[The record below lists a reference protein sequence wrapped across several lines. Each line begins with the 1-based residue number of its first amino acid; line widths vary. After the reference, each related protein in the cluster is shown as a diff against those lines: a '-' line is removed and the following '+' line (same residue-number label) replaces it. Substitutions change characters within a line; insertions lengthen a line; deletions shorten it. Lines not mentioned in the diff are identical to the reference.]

1 MANELV
7 SDTAEISHVG
17 NKFEANKKAMAR
29 IKSLPNDEFEK
40 EISSMDY
47 DMQTFLRLARNH

>member
-7 SDTAEISHVG
+7 SNAAEISHVG
-17 NKFEANKKAMAR
+17 NKFEANKEAMAR

-40 EISSMDY
+40 EISSMSCE
-47 DMQTFLRLARNH
+47 MQSFLRLARNH